1 MSPYSLSTKH
11 YYIMYWRGVTICTLC
26 VLPWSHWA
34 RAGYKLNIYDTS
46 ECRSAA
52 ECPPISG
59 PVDSSSNSI
68 TAQVLTNGSFVSL
81 KDIPSGCSEEG
92 SARLTAS
99 TGTDDSG
106 SSDTS
111 SGSGLASAGDYNNIG
126 QSDIITILSL
136 FTP

>member
-1 MSPYSLSTKH
+1 MQS
-11 YYIMYWRGVTICTLC
+11 
-26 VLPWSHWA
+26 
-34 RAGYKLNIYDTS
+34 S
-46 ECRSAA
+46 E
-52 ECPPISG
+52 G
-59 PVDSSSNSI
+59 SSSKSN
-68 TAQVLTNGSFVSL
+68 TVQVLTNGSFVSL

-126 QSDIITILSL
+126 QSEYITIDYIIPFCTVKCLI
-136 FTP
+136 